1 MDLRDQFAIAAL
13 PGVMKIM
20 DKFAKDKN
28 IIVEYDVVAE
38 TAYLYADAMMR
49 ERVVK
54 QRNK

>member
-1 MDLRDQFAIAAL
+1 MDLRDRFAIAAL

-20 DKFAKDKN
+20 DKFGKDKN

-49 ERVVK
+49 KRVVK